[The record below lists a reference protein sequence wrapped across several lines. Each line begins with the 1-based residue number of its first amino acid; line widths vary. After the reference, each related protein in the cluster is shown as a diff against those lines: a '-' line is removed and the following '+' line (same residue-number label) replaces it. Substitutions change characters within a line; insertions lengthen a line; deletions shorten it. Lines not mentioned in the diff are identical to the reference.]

1 MGNCFYKYRQL
12 AARENSTEIHPF
24 TLSIIQKGEM
34 WFSSPVNFND
44 PFDGMINYPDEMT
57 MTDLEKFCK
66 RMSGLGLDTQ
76 GVLNG
81 YNKSPRQLSMVYSVV
96 KQKLMQDSKLKIYC
110 LSRNPL
116 DSLMWAHYAASH
128 TGICIGFKTYQLDE
142 RAFGIKVHENCVSS
156 KLLEPDVSNILIPIP
171 VTYTSK
177 VPGKY
182 DFGRGT
188 SEALQEAFLN
198 KAIEWQ
204 YEQECRIV
212 TTDDTLLE
220 NPVRIDVNEI
230 EELIFGLRASP
241 LLVEQVKDIV
251 SKSPYKQPGPK
262 LYQCQRIPGTYA
274 LEKVLLSL

>member
-44 PFDGMINYPDEMT
+44 PFDGMMNYPDEMT

-156 KLLEPDVSNILIPIP
+156 KLLEPD
-171 VTYTSK
+171 
-177 VPGKY
+177 
-182 DFGRGT
+182 
-188 SEALQEAFLN
+188 
-198 KAIEWQ
+198 
-204 YEQECRIV
+204 
-212 TTDDTLLE
+212 DTLLE

-262 LYQCQRIPGTYA
+262 LYQCQRIPETYA